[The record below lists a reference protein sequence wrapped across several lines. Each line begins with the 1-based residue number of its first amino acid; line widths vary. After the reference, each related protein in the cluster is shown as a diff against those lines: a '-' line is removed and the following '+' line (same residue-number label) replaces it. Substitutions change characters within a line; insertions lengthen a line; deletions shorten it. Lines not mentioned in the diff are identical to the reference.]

1 LVSAYKTQQLKA
13 ETASLCEYLTFNFVC
28 KRVCGT
34 LDVGA
39 DTAPSPGITVAVS
52 QARLHHLSAP
62 SLEAVEAED
71 PSLALSLYKL
81 VTQLRAHREEATIE
95 QLTTLNNIM
104 TSPAH
109 SKPLSRTARHALGP

>member
-1 LVSAYKTQQLKA
+1 MSCVGVFVPN
-13 ETASLCEYLTFNFVC
+13 LTKQISI
-28 KRVCGT
+28 KRVCGS

-39 DTAPSPGITVAVS
+39 GTTPSPGVTVAVT
-52 QARLHHLSAP
+52 QARLHHLSAQ
-62 SLEAVEAED
+62 SLEAVEAKN

-81 VTQLRAHREEATIE
+81 VTHLRAYREEATIE

-109 SKPLSRTARHALGP
+109 SKPISRAARRALGP